1 MSDSKTAAK
10 GGWKLQ
16 EVIFVAMLCVVFGV
30 VYLAATYL
38 STGLVAVFTPMG
50 IGPMGY
56 EVVFGVWFMVST
68 LAPYIIQRPG
78 VAIVSEIIAAV
89 IEVLLGNMFGPMVI
103 VTGIVQGVGAEAAF
117 AIGRYKSYT
126 MREMLLASVLCC
138 VVSFL
143 WSFIRSGYLA
153 FSVPVLVLFFVV
165 RLVSSVVFA
174 GLLSKAI
181 GDGLA
186 KTGLIKGYAL
196 GRSRA

>member
-126 MREMLLASVLCC
+126 MRDMLLASVLCC

>member
-126 MREMLLASVLCC
+126 MRDMLLASVLCC

-186 KTGLIKGYAL
+186 KTSLLKGYAL

>member
-1 MSDSKTAAK
+1 MSNNDATAK

-30 VYLAATYL
+30 VYLAATYA

-56 EVVFGVWFMVST
+56 EIVFGIWFMVST
-68 LAPYIIQRPG
+68 LAAYIIQRPG
-78 VAIVSEIIAAV
+78 VALVSEIIAAV

-103 VTGIVQGVGAEAAF
+103 VTGIVQGIGAEIAF
-117 AIGRYKSYT
+117 ALGRYKSYT
-126 MREMLLASVLCC
+126 MKDMLLASVLCT

-153 FSVPVLVLFFVV
+153 FSVPVLILFFVV
-165 RLVSSVVFA
+165 RLVSSVVFC
-174 GLLSKAI
+174 GLISKAI

-186 KTGLIKGYAL
+186 KTGLLKGYAL

>member
-126 MREMLLASVLCC
+126 MRDMLLASVLCC

-143 WSFIRSGYLA
+143 WGFIRSGYLA

>member
-30 VYLAATYL
+30 VYLTATYL

-126 MREMLLASVLCC
+126 MRDMLLASVLCC

>member
-1 MSDSKTAAK
+1 MSDSKTVAK

-126 MREMLLASVLCC
+126 MRDMLLASVLCC

>member
-10 GGWKLQ
+10 CGWKLQ

-126 MREMLLASVLCC
+126 MRDMLLASVLCC

>member
-117 AIGRYKSYT
+117 AIGRYKSFT
-126 MREMLLASVLCC
+126 MRDMLLASVLCC

-186 KTGLIKGYAL
+186 KTGLLKGYAL

>member
-38 STGLVAVFTPMG
+38 STGLVAVFSPMG

-126 MREMLLASVLCC
+126 MRDMLLASVLCC

>member
-38 STGLVAVFTPMG
+38 STGLVAVFTPTG

-126 MREMLLASVLCC
+126 MRDMLLASVLCC

>member
-1 MSDSKTAAK
+1 
-10 GGWKLQ
+10 
-16 EVIFVAMLCVVFGV
+16 
-30 VYLAATYL
+30 
-38 STGLVAVFTPMG
+38 
-50 IGPMGY
+50 
-56 EVVFGVWFMVST
+56 
-68 LAPYIIQRPG
+68 
-78 VAIVSEIIAAV
+78 
-89 IEVLLGNMFGPMVI
+89 
-103 VTGIVQGVGAEAAF
+103 
-117 AIGRYKSYT
+117 
-126 MREMLLASVLCC
+126 MRDMLLASVLCC

>member
-126 MREMLLASVLCC
+126 MRDMLLASVLCC
-138 VVSFL
+138 VVSFH

>member
-126 MREMLLASVLCC
+126 MRDMLLASVLCC

-174 GLLSKAI
+174 GLLSQAI

>member
-30 VYLAATYL
+30 VYLAASYL

-126 MREMLLASVLCC
+126 MRDMLLASVLCC

>member
-126 MREMLLASVLCC
+126 MRDMLLASVLCC

-143 WSFIRSGYLA
+143 WSFIHSGYLA

-186 KTGLIKGYAL
+186 KTGLLKGYAL

>member
-103 VTGIVQGVGAEAAF
+103 VTGIVQGIGAEAAF
-117 AIGRYKSYT
+117 AIGRYKSFT
-126 MREMLLASVLCC
+126 MRDMLLASVLCC

-186 KTGLIKGYAL
+186 KTGLLKGYAL

>member
-10 GGWKLQ
+10 DGWKLQ

-126 MREMLLASVLCC
+126 MRDMLLASVLCC

>member
-56 EVVFGVWFMVST
+56 EIVFGVWFMVST

-103 VTGIVQGVGAEAAF
+103 VTGIVQGIGAEAAF

-126 MREMLLASVLCC
+126 MRDMLLASVLCC

-186 KTGLIKGYAL
+186 KTGLLKGYAL

>member
-126 MREMLLASVLCC
+126 MRDMLLASVLCC
-138 VVSFL
+138 GVSCL

>member
-1 MSDSKTAAK
+1 MSDSKTAAE

-126 MREMLLASVLCC
+126 MRDMLLASVLCC

>member
-56 EVVFGVWFMVST
+56 EIVFGVWFMVST
-68 LAPYIIQRPG
+68 LAPYVIQRPG

-103 VTGIVQGVGAEAAF
+103 VTGIVQGIGAEAAF

-126 MREMLLASVLCC
+126 MRDMLLASVLCC

-186 KTGLIKGYAL
+186 KTGLLKGYAL

>member
-1 MSDSKTAAK
+1 MSNNDAAAK

-30 VYLAATYL
+30 VYLAATYA

-56 EVVFGVWFMVST
+56 EIVFGIWFMVST
-68 LAPYIIQRPG
+68 LAAYIIQRPG
-78 VAIVSEIIAAV
+78 VALVSEIIAAV

-103 VTGIVQGVGAEAAF
+103 VTGIVQGIGAEIAF
-117 AIGRYKSYT
+117 ALGRYKSYT
-126 MREMLLASVLCC
+126 MKDMLLASVLCT

-153 FSVPVLVLFFVV
+153 FSVPVLILFFVV
-165 RLVSSVVFA
+165 RLVSSVVFC
-174 GLLSKAI
+174 GLISKAI

-186 KTGLIKGYAL
+186 KTGLLKGYAL

>member
-126 MREMLLASVLCC
+126 MRDMLLASVLCC

-186 KTGLIKGYAL
+186 KTGLLKGYAL